1 MLNSEYQNVGIGSRI
16 GKSPGKHQRCRLGWR
31 GSQTR
36 GASQDPPSA
45 GPPERRCPRE
55 LSNRR
60 PGKAL
65 RRLEVPPRPSP
76 AQGQTGNSSA
86 KPSGGSPGTRPLN
99 STSRRG
105 LHPVPPPAVNHA
117 AATPGGTDAPDGA
130 APCDFEG
137 RDRPAGGGST
147 SASELAPGRHSA
159 THAAS
164 SGELRPT
171 QPSGAPQ
178 QRGRDEPTPRSRSY
192 PSFRLAL

>member
-1 MLNSEYQNVGIGSRI
+1 MWESGAGSGSPQVNIRDEVWVGKEVRPKGPAR
-16 GKSPGKHQRCRLGWR
+16 
-31 GSQTR
+31 T
-36 GASQDPPSA
+36 PSA
-45 GPPERRCPRE
+45 APPDRRRPRE

-65 RRLEVPPRPSP
+65 RRLEVPPLPSP

-105 LHPVPPPAVNHA
+105 LHPPPAVNHA

-130 APCDFEG
+130 APYDFEG

-147 SASELAPGRHSA
+147 SASELAPGRRSA

-164 SGELRPT
+164 SRELRPT

-178 QRGRDEPTPRSRSY
+178 RRGRDEPTPRSRSY